1 MLNLYLCKQK
11 ETAKRNLY
19 YHIPRIVPLQADMR
33 LIEDNC
39 SSISILDIYKYRM
52 RKLSIVAAAS
62 KSPNTPANNTVNSP
76 TTSTSPATTIPQ
88 VLQLTEAADLPLMR
102 NYERIVP
109 PSVSKSSTTA
119 AATPQTKQFFID
131 LFKHLK
137 I

>member
-1 MLNLYLCKQK
+1 
-11 ETAKRNLY
+11 
-19 YHIPRIVPLQADMR
+19 
-33 LIEDNC
+33 
-39 SSISILDIYKYRM
+39 M